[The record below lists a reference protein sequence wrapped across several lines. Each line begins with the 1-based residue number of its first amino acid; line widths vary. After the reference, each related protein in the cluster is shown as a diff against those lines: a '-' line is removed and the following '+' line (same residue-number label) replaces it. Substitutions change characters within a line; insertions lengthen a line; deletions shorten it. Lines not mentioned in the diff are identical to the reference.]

1 MGFLKTRTREVLVE
15 RTKSEATEN
24 EFVPTDGQTDVIDV
38 HSMEWQTLGPKVR
51 CKVLYRDDR
60 TGASTVLFNFAP
72 GAVTPLHVH
81 TGIEQTYVIEG
92 SLEDHDSVIT
102 AGNFA
107 VRQAGSAHQAHAPQG
122 SLHIAFFSKPVRNI
136 DSGVT
141 PFSAGAKAPAK

>member
-1 MGFLKTRTREVLVE
+1 MEP
-15 RTKSEATEN
+15 TKSAALEN

-38 HSMEWQTLGPKVR
+38 NSMEWQTIGPKVR
-51 CKVLYRDDR
+51 CKVLYRDES

-92 SLEDHDSVIT
+92 SLEDHDSVIA

-107 VRQAGSAHQAHAPQG
+107 VRKAGSAHQACAPQG

-141 PFSAGAKAPAK
+141 PFSATAKTPTK